1 MNVLILSDKATKAEI
16 GKVSEHFQGYIKVV
30 VDIENRILCAGADR
44 HVDEEQELLKLGSKQ
59 SNLWGG
65 GIDIETGEIDYNSMV
80 NIRPNQDNP
89 SRDIMSMEIRKTFDE
104 IVTKILK

>member
-1 MNVLILSDKATKAEI
+1 MNVLILSDKATK
-16 GKVSEHFQGYIKVV
+16 GNWKVSSIFRYIKVV

>member
-1 MNVLILSDKATKAEI
+1 MNVLIFSDKATKAEI
-16 GKVSEHFQGYIKVV
+16 GKVSSIFRGISRLLLILK
-30 VDIENRILCAGADR
+30 IEYYVQVLIDMLMRSRNF
-44 HVDEEQELLKLGSKQ
+44 KLGSKQ